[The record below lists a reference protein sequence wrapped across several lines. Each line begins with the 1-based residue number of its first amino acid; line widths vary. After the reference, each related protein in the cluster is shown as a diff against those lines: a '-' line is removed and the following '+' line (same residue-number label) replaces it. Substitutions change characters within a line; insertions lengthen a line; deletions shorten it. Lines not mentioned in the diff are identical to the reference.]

1 MTAIKF
7 DEGKI
12 RRTLVDPEFIEEV
25 ARVLMF
31 GAEKYGEGNWMQG
44 GLKYTRVLDAMYRH
58 MAAFETGEDFDS
70 ETGLPHVAHAA
81 TCAMFLLY
89 YSRNQWRH
97 LDDRRFKQHDS
108 LPGVQEGAPDKRVQP
123 VEAAEARP
131 NMQTL
136 QQHTADAGASTGTD
150 TGTGTRGLYH
160 PLTHRP
166 DPVETL
172 QERIA
177 EWADRVYPT
186 RTPEVAF
193 AKMVGEVGE
202 ILANPEDPL
211 EWADVAILLLDAA
224 KLRGIDIVQA
234 SHMKMEINE
243 KRTWKVD
250 PRTGLMS
257 HVKKERREADGT
269 D

>member
-1 MTAIKF
+1 MTTATKF
-7 DEGKI
+7 DGGKTQ
-12 RRTLVDPEFIEEV
+12 RTLVDPEFIEEV

-31 GAEKYGEGNWMQG
+31 GAEKYGEGNWMRG
-44 GLKYTRVLDAMYRH
+44 GLSYTRVLDALHRH
-58 MAAFETGEDFDS
+58 VAAFETGQDLDP
-70 ETGLPHVAHAA
+70 ETNLPHIAHAA
-81 TCAMFLLY
+81 ACAMFLLY

-97 LDDRRFKQHDS
+97 LDDRRYKRQS
-108 LPGVQEGAPDKRVQP
+108 NVPSMQERATTERVQP
-123 VEAAEARP
+123 VEAAQERP
-131 NMQTL
+131 DMQTL
-136 QQHTADAGASTGTD
+136 QQHTASTSASAGESTGA
-150 TGTGTRGLYH
+150 RGLYH
-160 PLTHRP
+160 PLARQL

-172 QERIA
+172 QKRIS

-234 SHMKMEINE
+234 SHEKMGINE
-243 KRTWKVD
+243 QRTWKVD

-257 HVKKERREADGT
+257 HVKQRKSK
-269 D
+269 